1 MTPWKEAAVLRTGK
15 YRHVSRGVYETLC
28 QGKEKVSGSDNNVTG
43 PAITPALMKNPT
55 VAPTSVKDPQHD
67 SIYLVSE

>member
-1 MTPWKEAAVLRTGK
+1 MNIHG
-15 YRHVSRGVYETLC
+15 SRGFYRTLC
-28 QGKEKVSGSDNNVTG
+28 EGNEKVSGSDNNATG
-43 PAITPALMKNPT
+43 PAITPALMTDPA